1 MMLRKLTRFN
11 RLAVSTPVL
20 LAMLLCLFALPRASA
35 SVHEV
40 KVRDITEIQGVREN
54 QLIGYGLVVGLQGT
68 GDRQQTYFTV
78 QTLANILQ
86 KMGVQIPAGAAV
98 VKNVAAVMITA
109 QLPAF
114 AEPGL
119 KMDITVSSVGDA
131 KSIEGGVLLMTALR
145 ATDGQVYA
153 EAQGALTTGGYSE
166 GAAGNLR
173 RVNYLTV
180 GRIPNGAT
188 IERQASV
195 DLHGMQTVTFL
206 LRDADF
212 TAARDIADLID
223 KDFRAPLA
231 TAVDSR
237 HIEVDA
243 RLVSDLSVPRLISR
257 IQNLSLRVHAP
268 ARVVVNERTGSI
280 VLGGDVLL
288 LPVSVLHGGLQIQV
302 DTIVSATPP
311 AIGSDAAPA
320 VIANTVVNLQDKEAR
335 SIRMGDGA
343 NVEELVKGLHAIGAT
358 SHDIISILQAIKA
371 AGGLEAELEVI

>member
-1 MMLRKLTRFN
+1 MAKTPILCN
-11 RLAVSTPVL
+11 RTISRLLLL
-20 LAMLLCLFALPRASA
+20 LALIYIPVQAFAG

-40 KVRDITEIQGVREN
+40 RVRDITEVQGIREN

-78 QTLANILQ
+78 QTLANMLQ
-86 KMGVQIPAGAAV
+86 RMGVQIPAGTAV

-114 AEPGL
+114 AEPGM

-131 KSIEGGVLLMTALR
+131 KSIEGGVLLLTALR

-188 IERQASV
+188 IERQANV

-206 LRDADF
+206 LREADF

-223 KDFRAPLA
+223 KDFKSSIA

-237 HIEVDA
+237 HIAVDA
-243 RLVSDLSVPRLISR
+243 RLAAGLSVPRIISR
-257 IQNLSLRVHAP
+257 IQNLSVSVHAP
-268 ARVVVNERTGSI
+268 AKVVVNERTGSI
-280 VLGGDVLL
+280 VLGGDVML

-302 DTIVSATPP
+302 DTVNTAVP
-311 AIGSDAAPA
+311 AAGLISNASP
-320 VIANTVVNLQDKEAR
+320 TVVSNTEVNVQDKEAR
-335 SIRMGDGA
+335 SIRLGNGA

-371 AGGLEAELEVI
+371 AGGLEADLEVI

>member
-1 MMLRKLTRFN
+1 MPATTAFQLGARTRF
-11 RLAVSTPVL
+11 LLLL
-20 LAMLLCLFALPRASA
+20 LAAFLPVSA
-35 SVHEV
+35 TCSAATAHLV
-40 KVRDITEIQGVREN
+40 KVRDITEVQGIREN

-78 QTLANILQ
+78 QTLANMLQ
-86 KMGVQIPAGAAV
+86 RMGVQIPAGTAV

-114 AEPGL
+114 AEPGM

-131 KSIEGGVLLMTALR
+131 KSIEGGVLLLTALR

-188 IERQASV
+188 IERPASV
-195 DLHGMQTVTFL
+195 DVRGMQNVTFL
-206 LRDADF
+206 LREADF

-223 KDFRAPLA
+223 SDFKTPIA
-231 TAVDSR
+231 TALDSR
-237 HIEVDA
+237 HIVVDA
-243 RLVSDLSVPRLISR
+243 RAVAGLSVPRLISR
-257 IQNLSLRVHAP
+257 IQNLSLTVHPA
-268 ARVVVNERTGSI
+268 ARVIVNERTGSI

-302 DTIVSATPP
+302 DTVVTATQPAIASNAPP
-311 AIGSDAAPA
+311 AVVS
-320 VIANTVVNLQDKEAR
+320 NTEVNVQDKEAR
-335 SIRMGDGA
+335 SIRLNNGA

-358 SHDIISILQAIKA
+358 SHDIVSILQAIKA
-371 AGGLEAELEVI
+371 AGGLEADLEVI